1 MFMELCG
8 CDGGNGTLLS
18 FWDSSTPV
26 RRSSVPSSR
35 SGVQVFGFDHEV
47 EHYGFRSKLG
57 LHTVSP
63 NPRNRCEFVEFLAHR
78 ARQLP
83 ERLVLLST
91 SDAFVTFVSENRE
104 ELEPIF
110 STRPAM
116 RRISVGRHQIKLR
129 RTARAA
135 HAGVPIRMYAC
146 PRNAR
151 RGSPSG
157 RQTPGTRL
165 SSSPTWTSLAREL
178 QRRQG
183 HSRRRGRA
191 ARLLFREVL
200 SSGQSALVQ
209 SLIVG
214 PNTNHC
220 KVCAYFD
227 GQGQARAVIVMRK
240 VRQYPVDFGVGTLME
255 TVVEPEVQDLGLRLF
270 RALDW
275 RGPGSIEFKPGR
287 PRREVEADRAQSAA
301 MAAERPCGG
310 RGMNFRSFSTWISQ
324 AERQTI
330 DGYRVG
336 VRWLDEFRD
345 PRSAWEHKKRGA
357 LTVSEWARSFSGVRA
372 YALWAADD
380 PAPFLAAARHHFSSA
395 WRRFFEHSTRSRRM
409 NTKGSV
415 RSSRLLAKQ

>member
-1 MFMELCG
+1 MAETVPCFVLG
-8 CDGGNGTLLS
+8 LFDTGLAV
-18 FWDSSTPV
+18 V
-26 RRSSVPSSR
+26 RALSR

-63 NPRNRCEFVEFLAHR
+63 NPRNRGEFVEFLAHR

-83 ERLVLLST
+83 ERPVLYPT

-104 ELEPIF
+104 ELEPYF
-110 STRPAM
+110 RLALPSQD
-116 RRISVGRHQIKLR
+116 SVSAAINK
-129 RTARAA
+129 TATYARAA
-135 HAGVPIRMYAC
+135 HAGVPIVCTHAPATLDEVRHLAGRLRY
-146 PRNAR
+146 PVVVKPNVGHLWRENY
-151 RGSPSG
+151 SG
-157 RQTPGTRL
+157 DKAIRVDEEGRL
-165 SSSPTWTSLAREL
+165 VS
-178 QRRQG
+178 
-183 HSRRRGRA
+183 
-191 ARLLFREVL
+191 LFREVL

-209 SLIVG
+209 SLIIG

-227 GQGQARAVIVMRK
+227 GQGQALAVIVMRK

-255 TVVEPEVQDLGLRLF
+255 TGVEPEVRDLGLRLF

-275 RGPGSIEFKPGR
+275 RGPGSIEFKRDDSDGKWKLIELN
-287 PRREVEADRAQSAA
+287 PRLWQQNALAEAA
-301 MAAERPCGG
+301 
-310 RGMNFRSFSTWISQ
+310 GMNFPLVQYMDLTGG
-324 AERQTI
+324 RQTI

-395 WRRFFEHSTRSRRM
+395 WRRFSGTRPDRA
-409 NTKGSV
+409 G
-415 RSSRLLAKQ
+415 